1 METALKGKNLKT
13 EVSSIYRGTSYIG
26 WCDKVQRYEVKAS
39 KAFRTAYYANI
50 EANVRKDMHDAVKDR
65 NFDLTMETMTEMHKA
80 QSVARKA
87 TEAFEKAI
95 EKYDEMFDDYY
106 HAPVGVMDADRKSDY
121 TLITTTYSNFRRA
134 LQNIEYAGTEWG
146 WSESDA
152 PISTTI
158 SDWLNFHQNLADAK
172 KGVRTVSYTHL
183 TLPTTP
189 DV

>member
-1 METALKGKNLKT
+1 METALKGKNVKT
-13 EVSSIYRGTSYIG
+13 EVFSHYTGTTYIG

-39 KAFRTAYYANI
+39 KAFLTAYYANI
-50 EANVRKDMHDAVKDR
+50 EANVREDMHKAVKDR

-95 EKYDEMFDDYY
+95 EEYDKMFDDYY

-121 TLITTTYSNFRRA
+121 TLITTIYSNFRRA
-134 LQNIEYAGTEWG
+134 LESIEYAGCDWG

-152 PISTTI
+152 PISTRM
-158 SDWLNFHQNLADAK
+158 SDWLKFHQNLADAK
-172 KGVRTVSYTHL
+172 KGVKIGWTQV
-183 TLPTTP
+183 
-189 DV
+189 